1 MNYLIKWR
9 NLWNANTDYAKW
21 ERVAPDK
28 VREFIT
34 RHNGPQNLAI
44 TLKLLAAGDEVR
56 FPTFAIRCAPESV
69 TARVSEKQ
77 AKTLPAEPATGGKL
91 GDRLFTAEEIST
103 AGDAAL
109 DLFDTLVRGILGV
122 VVRHADREADPVARA
137 HVLRCGLETSADS
150 LVSANIELIK

>member
-9 NLWNANTDYAKW
+9 DLRNANTDYAKW

-44 TLKLLAAGDEVR
+44 TLTLLAAGDEVR

-69 TARVSEKQ
+69 TARGNEKP
-77 AKTLPAEPATGGKL
+77 AKTPRAVPT
-91 GDRLFTAEEIST
+91 T
-103 AGDAAL
+103 AGAAVPAAAFGAKVFFASTPDGASKIWHRFYFSAGPL
-109 DLFDTLVRGILGV
+109 QYKKDMQDEVFLES
-122 VVRHADREADPVARA
+122 APV
-137 HVLRCGLETSADS
+137 T
-150 LVSANIELIK
+150 NW